1 DNRTLDGVTRTGY
14 GRRMQFTDPKAQAVF
29 ERYDNRHREEREL
42 TSSLPPGAFG
52 ERRDE
57 FLLPVGAA
65 VGNFLRAL
73 AIGRSPSRILEL
85 GTSYGYS
92 TLFLA
97 DAARQSGATVVT
109 VDVDASKQDYAR
121 AMLADAG
128 LADVVEFR
136 CGDAL
141 DVIAADAETFDL
153 VLLDVWKNLY
163 LPCFEAVY
171 PKLAEEGAIVSDNM
185 IRPES
190 ARDAVRAYRAA
201 VRAKPDLQTVLL
213 PIGSGIE
220 LTVK

>member
-1 DNRTLDGVTRTGY
+1 MEWMMAYFEDAR
-14 GRRMQFTDPKAQAVF
+14 AQAVF
-29 ERYDNRHREEREL
+29 ARYDARHQEELEL
-42 TSSLPPGAFG
+42 TRSLPQGSFG

-73 AIGRSPSRILEL
+73 AVGRAPEGILEL

-97 DAARQSGATVVT
+97 DAARACGATVVS
-109 VDVDASKQDYAR
+109 VDLDGTKQDYAR
-121 AMLADAG
+121 AMLEEAG
-128 LADVVEFR
+128 LADFVEFR

-141 DVIAADAETFDL
+141 DVVGADPGPFGL

-185 IRPES
+185 IYPEG
-190 ARDAVRAYRAA
+190 AREAVRAYRQA
-201 VRAKPDLQTVLL
+201 VRTKADLQTVLL
-213 PIGSGIE
+213 PLGSGIE
-220 LTVK
+220 LTVRWSPDSAKL